1 MKLTTETY
9 GAYINTN
16 NSWWRATLTA
26 EKLNEKL
33 HGKKEV
39 EKIPHKNPAIQAI
52 HDNKN
57 LTRDEKI
64 TLAKAI
70 INGEK
75 AKPKNETK
83 SKVCI
88 IANRLIK
95 KGLSRSAAF
104 CKAWQTVKAE
114 TLNIKVAGVT
124 FGNRQT
130 ALEHLKKYAADNI
143 SINLERDT
151 ANEHDTNAV
160 AVIAT
165 VKDKGSYKIGY
176 IPQKLS
182 ATIAPLI
189 DYGKSVK
196 AQFKEVIGKYQSYH
210 NYGLSVNLSI

>member
-9 GAYINTN
+9 GAYVNTN

-26 EKLNEKL
+26 DKLNPP
-33 HGKKEV
+33 KKTENAGHANT
-39 EKIPHKNPAIQAI
+39 EIQAI
-52 HDNKN
+52 HNNAN
-57 LTRDEKI
+57 LTREEKI
-64 TLAKAI
+64 ALAKKILNPETA
-70 INGEK
+70 
-75 AKPKNETK
+75 AKPKSETK

-114 TLNIKVAGVT
+114 TIETKVAGVS
-124 FGNRQT
+124 FGQRQT
-130 ALEHLKKYAADNI
+130 ALEHLKKYDTQNI
-143 SINLERDT
+143 SIDLKRDT
-151 ANEHDTNAV
+151 TNEYDTNAV

-165 VKDKGSYKIGY
+165 VKDKGSYTIGY
-176 IPQKLS
+176 IPKTLS

-196 AQFKEVIGKYQSYH
+196 ATFKEVIGKYQAYH
-210 NYGLSVNLSI
+210 NYGLSVSVSI